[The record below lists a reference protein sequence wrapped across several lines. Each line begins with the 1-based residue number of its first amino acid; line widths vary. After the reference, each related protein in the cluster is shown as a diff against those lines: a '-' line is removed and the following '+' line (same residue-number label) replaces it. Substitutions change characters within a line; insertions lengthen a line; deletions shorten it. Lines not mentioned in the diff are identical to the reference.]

1 MMIPSDVDVDGGVSS
16 TSSEL
21 EEQPGSTSA
30 SASEGTLLRNQ
41 QLPDGVEAQI
51 KAKAQALLE
60 RMTTLRDELAKASPE
75 ERQKMLAIAS
85 GSAKDLLPT
94 GFKEVQQSLSSLS
107 PGLMTFQLHLPA
119 LQSIPTLAFNKM
131 LDSITSTS
139 SSSGGRSSSASNS
152 PLSLYTQIS
161 SLQQF
166 ESDRQVSIKQALERG
181 EDPELASALG
191 PESDLVVLGE
201 PEGPRKEWGRG
212 VTSYL
217 AKVGRPFSPP
227 APPGKG
233 EEAARVKGLDDLMS
247 YHVSTTEGELD
258 AEGEFVEMHEGG
270 NGASMADLLA
280 EHLGESSP
288 HANSHSSIRT
298 STTTAASTSTSGSG
312 DPEDLNLWLGH
323 AIVQERLKAQLP
335 WDRLVAQMNRASV
348 QPQEEVATSA
358 QQAGAGAG
366 VEAVDVSTLR
376 ITLPTTAPQKTQ
388 GRNVRRSPK
397 IFTHTPVSSSS
408 SLAETVQMS
417 TEGIAESESVDVVQM
432 DSVRRKRK
440 KKMNKMKYKKLRKR
454 QRSERQRLK
463 K

>member
-1 MMIPSDVDVDGGVSS
+1 MVGVAMMIPSDVDIDGGA
-16 TSSEL
+16 TSSSREL
-21 EEQPGSTSA
+21 EEQSGPSSA
-30 SASEGTLLRNQ
+30 AAGEGTLLRNQ
-41 QLPDGVEAQI
+41 RLPEGVEAQI
-51 KAKAQALLE
+51 KAKAEALLE

-75 ERQKMLAIAS
+75 ERQKMLASA
-85 GSAKDLLPT
+85 GKAAKDILPAD
-94 GFKEVQQSLSSLS
+94 FKQVHQSLSSLS

-131 LDSITSTS
+131 LDSITAAPS
-139 SSSGGRSSSASNS
+139 SSSGKSSANNS

-161 SLQQF
+161 TLQQF
-166 ESDRQVSIKQALERG
+166 ESDRQMSIKQALERG

-227 APPGKG
+227 AAPVKG
-233 EEAARVKGLDDLMS
+233 EEAARVKDLDDLMS
-247 YHVSTTEGELD
+247 YHVSTTEGEMD
-258 AEGEFVEMHEGG
+258 AEGEFVEMHEGAQ
-270 NGASMADLLA
+270 GASMADLLA
-280 EHLGESSP
+280 EHLGESS
-288 HANSHSSIRT
+288 SHSHSNIRT
-298 STTTAASTSTSGSG
+298 STSTTNSTSSSGSG

-335 WDRLVAQMNRASV
+335 WDRLVTQMDRASV
-348 QPQEEVATSA
+348 RPHGPEGV
-358 QQAGAGAG
+358 QQAEAEG
-366 VEAVDVSTLR
+366 VDLSNLR
-376 ITLPTTAPQKTQ
+376 ITLPTNAPEKTQ

-397 IFTHTPVSSSS
+397 IFTHTQATSTGEGDVTAKAQ
-408 SLAETVQMS
+408 AETVV
-417 TEGIAESESVDVVQM
+417 EM